1 MADRPQR
8 CNSASSRHNSGGAQA
23 ESRPGS
29 AASTARPLSVRL
41 NSTSR
46 QSFHES
52 LRIPASPHSRRQQS
66 LTQSAVKSLIDN
78 PPARK
83 TDPAFAGRDWT
94 QITIGELARPTDLQ
108 FVEAGVSIEDAT
120 NLLIQNTDT
129 RCLLIREK
137 PEDKSVVGTFD
148 FADLNAYLLLVVGL
162 AQPEAG
168 LEDAFRG
175 AARKAKHGVPIPL
188 RDVKKVAPSKEP
200 LTMLPASADLRKA
213 VETFGGGV
221 HRVVVLKEHST
232 EVVGIFTQLRL
243 VKFLWTNGES
253 FPVIDRLYP
262 QTLSELKVCSQQVQ
276 WISGDKPLYHALQVL
291 HNEGLSSVAVVD
303 NQMNVLGNISI
314 VDVKLLTKSSS
325 APLLENSCAHFISII
340 LSTRGLIDGQDSY
353 PVFHVNAQS
362 TLAHTIAKL
371 AATKSH
377 RMWVTDPAS
386 PAASAPS
393 TPCFSSPHA
402 TFPSV
407 APVPMHPS
415 FSLLDHEQETEQE
428 QEQETAQQR
437 ARPKYRKQ
445 QQRRPSPPAPPE
457 PQSNPLS
464 QATSEAAFLRSAPP
478 SETTPYP
485 PAVSL
490 NKNNDLPPPVAPPS
504 LSVSGNNLPSAPSPA
519 PAAAALAASLSGP
532 APIGSSSG
540 MPMGLPT
547 AAAAAAAATLTKPS
561 STALPHDGARLSG
574 RLIGL
579 VSLTDV
585 LNLYAR
591 ASGLR
596 PLDPNISRS
605 RRRRTSSSSSMGM
618 RKSGELSRE
627 VFGR

>member
-1 MADRPQR
+1 MTDRPQR
-8 CNSASSRHNSGGAQA
+8 CNSASSRHNNSGQQP

-52 LRIPASPHSRRQQS
+52 LRIPASPRSRRQQS

-108 FVEAGVSIEDAT
+108 FVEADMNIEDAT
-120 NLLIQNTDT
+120 SLLIQNTDT

-148 FADLNAYLLLVVGL
+148 FANLNAYLLLVVGL

-168 LEDAFRG
+168 LEDVFKEVAK
-175 AARKAKHGVPIPL
+175 KAKDGFPIPL

-200 LTMLPASADLRKA
+200 LTTLPASADLRKA

-221 HRVVVLKEHST
+221 HRIVVLKERST

-262 QTLSELKVCSQQVQ
+262 QTLCELKVCSQHVQ
-276 WISGDKPLYHALQVL
+276 WINGEKPLYQALQVL

-393 TPCFSSPHA
+393 TPSFSSPHP
-402 TFPSV
+402 TFPCV
-407 APVPMHPS
+407 APNAPQATPPPAMPVPMRPS
-415 FSLLDHEQETEQE
+415 FSLSDHDQDSEQE
-428 QEQETAQQR
+428 QEHEAAQQR
-437 ARPKYRKQ
+437 ACQMPQQRQ
-445 QQRRPSPPAPPE
+445 QQRPSPPTPPE
-457 PQSNPLS
+457 PESNFRS
-464 QATSEAAFLRSAPP
+464 QATSEATSLRSSPL
-478 SETTPYP
+478 SETTPHL

-490 NKNNDLPPPVAPPS
+490 NNNKGLPPPVAPPS
-504 LSVSGNNLPSAPSPA
+504 LSVSGSSSRFAHSPA
-519 PAAAALAASLSGP
+519 PAATTVAASLSGP
-532 APIGSSSG
+532 ATVATSS
-540 MPMGLPT
+540 GLPT

-561 STALPHDGARLSG
+561 STALPHHRARLSG
-574 RLIGL
+574 RLIG
-579 VSLTDV
+579 
-585 LNLYAR
+585 
-591 ASGLR
+591 
-596 PLDPNISRS
+596 
-605 RRRRTSSSSSMGM
+605 
-618 RKSGELSRE
+618 
-627 VFGR
+627 